1 MTSAV
6 STKMMIVIMLTGLAA
21 ELLSTY
27 TSTTNDTIIAM

>member
-21 ELLSTY
+21 ELLST
-27 TSTTNDTIIAM
+27 